1 MKKAEKF
8 EVGKRV
14 AAESNGLIELTVED
28 GVATLR
34 GEFDKHSRK
43 PLRYKKGAGW
53 RYKMVDGVETWSL
66 RVEPR
71 AKQQAEPKAEPKPEP
86 KEATIYV
93 RTWGYGM
100 TIATFY
106 EVTRSTESSIWLRQ
120 VATVEKPADKYGQ
133 YGTVS
138 PCRGQFVGDEFRKS
152 LKDGAERLSGGLYVW
167 DGKPASFNYM
177 D

>member
-53 RYKMVDGVETWSL
+53 LYHKDANGEFWTLNVSKL
-66 RVEPR
+66 
-71 AKQQAEPKAEPKPEP
+71 AEPKAEAPKAEKAEP

-100 TIATFY
+100 TIVTFY
-106 EVTRSTESSIWLRQ
+106 EVTRSTESSVWLRQ
-120 VATVEKPADKYGQ
+120 VAATEKPADKYGQ
-133 YGTVS
+133 YGTVT
-138 PCRGQFVGDEFRKS
+138 PCRGQFVSNEFRKS
-152 LKDGAERLSGGLYVW
+152 LKDGAERLSGGFYVW